1 MAQIDGSIAVYTPM
15 DAVADRAE
23 VWRIASRL
31 IRDAGLVTDAS
42 PEDVLYLA
50 QFLAGND
57 V

>member
-1 MAQIDGSIAVYTPM
+1 MAQIDGSIAAYTPM
-15 DAVADRAE
+15 DAVADRAD
-23 VWRIASRL
+23 VWRVAAGLLRE
-31 IRDAGLVTDAS
+31 AGLVAEAS

>member
-1 MAQIDGSIAVYTPM
+1 MAQIDGSIAAYTPM
-15 DAVADRAE
+15 DAVADRAD
-23 VWRIASRL
+23 VWRVAAGLLREG
-31 IRDAGLVTDAS
+31 GLVTDAS